1 VLARVLP
8 DAADRRAAVV
18 LVTGALCLWGA
29 WFGQDLAPES
39 WSRLAELCWW
49 ATTQIVCFAVVPLAV
64 AWLVLDLPPT
74 ELGWRVRGT
83 SSHAGVYVALFGL
96 AVPVVVAA
104 SFTAVFQ
111 QKYPLY
117 EVSRGDVGI
126 YDELAVW
133 WFFYGLQFV
142 AVETFFRG
150 FLLHGLVPRLGALAV
165 VVPVV
170 PYTMLHFVKPPAEAL
185 AAIVGGMVMGALSY
199 RTRSIWWGVGLHVAV
214 ASVMDV
220 SSLAHKGLL

>member
-1 VLARVLP
+1 MLARVLP
-8 DAADRRAAVV
+8 DHADRRAAVV

-49 ATTQIVCFAVVPLAV
+49 ATTQIVFFGVVPLAV
-64 AWLVLDLPPT
+64 AWWVLGLPPT
-74 ELGWRVRGT
+74 ELGWRLRGT
-83 SSHAGVYVALFGL
+83 SRHAGIYLALFAL
-96 AVPVVVAA
+96 AAPVVVVA
-104 SFTAVFQ
+104 SFSPSFQ
-111 QKYPLY
+111 EKYPLY
-117 EVSRGDVGI
+117 EVFAGDTGV

-133 WFFYGLQFV
+133 WVFYGVQFI

-150 FLLHGLVPRLGALAV
+150 FLLHGLVPRFGPLAV

-170 PYTMLHFVKPPAEAL
+170 PYTMIHFVKPPAEAL
-185 AAIVGGMVMGALSY
+185 AAIVGGLVMGTLSY

-214 ASVMDV
+214 ATVMDV